1 VASPGSHRGRGGTR
15 DERAAVEDDDARE
28 LLLRVAVLQQANRG
42 NLRSRFTEVAEEG
55 FDTAEHRYQSVLAG
69 KPEAKEAHEIMK
81 RLFNEL
87 EKRLPPDLSPPEG
100 DARVAEI
107 LSEDSNG
114 ERQLG

>member
-1 VASPGSHRGRGGTR
+1 
-15 DERAAVEDDDARE
+15 
-28 LLLRVAVLQQANRG
+28 
-42 NLRSRFTEVAEEG
+42 
-55 FDTAEHRYQSVLAG
+55 
-69 KPEAKEAHEIMK
+69 MK

-107 LSEDSNG
+107 LSQDSNG

>member
-1 VASPGSHRGRGGTR
+1 VAEAVR
-15 DERAAVEDDDARE
+15 EMKRAAVEDDDARE

-42 NLRSRFTEVAEEG
+42 YLRSRFTEVAEEG